1 MNIKKRDVIIY
12 VVVLIS
18 LLTIFSVFLVATDVI
33 SFDNNDTQ
41 QTGDGN
47 SNYIVPDNTDW
58 INYILSMNITDIKI
72 TRIRSTELGDEKN
85 LNKTVTIDV
94 DELTKILTTLEHN
107 EIVKHYTLGFG
118 GTDKDHLTVKYE
130 LEGQSYKFEIYY
142 NSIVPKNID
151 DGLLAILENNN
162 YKEISVENKDIDGSF
177 YFYNLIGFSETIY
190 DEYFDW

>member
-33 SFDNNDTQ
+33 SFDNNDNQ
-41 QTGDGN
+41 QTEDGN
-47 SNYIVPDNTDW
+47 SNYILPDNTDW

-72 TRIRSTELGDEKN
+72 TRIRSTELGDEEN

-94 DELTKILTTLEHN
+94 DDLTKILTALEHN

-118 GTDKDHLTVKYE
+118 GPDKDHLTVKYE

-162 YKEISVENKDIDGSF
+162 YKEVNVENKDIDGSF
-177 YFYNLIGFSETIY
+177 YFYNLIGFSGTIY
-190 DEYFDW
+190 DEYFD